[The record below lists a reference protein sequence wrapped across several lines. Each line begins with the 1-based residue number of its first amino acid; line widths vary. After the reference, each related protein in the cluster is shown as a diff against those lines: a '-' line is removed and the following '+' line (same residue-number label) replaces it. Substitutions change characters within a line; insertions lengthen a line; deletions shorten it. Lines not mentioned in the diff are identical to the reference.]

1 MTDLQKAL
9 IKTTLS
15 VEAIAREFQVSRPT
29 VKRWIAGEAEPH
41 EKLTKHIL
49 KFLDQF
55 DEIQAII
62 SSESRSD
69 DTSGGNGLGW

>member
-41 EKLTKHIL
+41 E
-49 KFLDQF
+49 
-55 DEIQAII
+55 AII